1 MKNFFFTLLLLSFT
15 NISLHNNNNDSDT
28 AVINNQF
35 SVNLAADT
43 AYSEADT
50 AAIKQSFTSI
60 LYQLQ
65 ILITE
70 QERIIG
76 IYRKVIAGLIIAIAF
91 LTVVLFLNIKKQF
104 YFNRFPYYR
113 QKKGYH
119 PGLVCL
125 QMISR
130 YFGKKI
136 SYKRMK
142 KISGITGTQK
152 AVSLN
157 NLINTAENIGIKIKI
172 AKTDINQLLSAIC
185 LPVLIYL
192 PNHMAILYKATNEYV
207 FIADPFYGFLK
218 LKLFYFVSVWYSA
231 GKDHNGIAL
240 LIKPSDDFR
249 GKSGRIQKT
258 LASDY
263 SAIKQ
268 LEKKYWNS
276 IVCEI

>member
-1 MKNFFFTLLLLSFT
+1 MKNFFFALLLLSFT
-15 NISLHNNNNDSDT
+15 NLSLPNNNNNKDT
-28 AVINNQF
+28 TVINKQF
-35 SVNLAADT
+35 RAGLSADS
-43 AYSEADT
+43 AHSEADT

-70 QERIIG
+70 QEKIIQ
-76 IYRKVIAGLIIAIAF
+76 IYRKAIAGLIIVVAF
-91 LTVVLFLNIKKQF
+91 LAVALFLNMKKQI

-152 AVSLN
+152 EIPLN
-157 NLINTAENIGIKIKI
+157 NLINTAENIGIKIKV
-172 AKTDINQLLSAIC
+172 AKTDIDQLLSAVC
-185 LPVLIYL
+185 PPVIVYL
-192 PNHMAILYKATNEYV
+192 SNHMVILYKVNNEYV
-207 FIADPFYGFLK
+207 FIADPYYGFLK

-231 GKDHNGIAL
+231 GKDHSGIAL
-240 LIKPSDDFR
+240 LVKPSDDFA
-249 GKSGRIQKT
+249 GKSGRLKKI
-258 LASDY
+258 LATDY